1 MELEKLPT
9 GWWICGMMRPV
20 KVLMYPK
27 DIADDRRQV
36 LLADNI
42 IFQYTADSADLFT
55 SEIEAYR
62 NYLIRLSDEY
72 AELKK
77 SMERNTE
84 QRDRIVEYI
93 AKLQNQQK
101 GIHNEK
107 RT

>member
-20 KVLMYPK
+20 KVLMGPK
-27 DIADDRRQV
+27 SIDASTRIV
-36 LLADNI
+36 FLADNI
-42 IFQYTADSADLFT
+42 IFQYTADTVDLFT